1 MSDEPMAEPPRAARG
16 QAMRTAALSLVVL
29 GVGAAAIALW
39 SAAKAETAAP
49 PAGRAGTEF
58 SAYIDD
64 LPIMPGLM
72 ESDEGYVFDLFQG
85 GRMAE
90 ARLWGEAEPAVVRGF
105 YAATLAQLGW
115 KASQSEPYVYRR
127 GRERLIFLVEA
138 RRARSGRPARGLEAV
153 FVVTPDSPGKVLDPA
168 LAAGSAR

>member
-1 MSDEPMAEPPRAARG
+1 
-16 QAMRTAALSLVVL
+16 MRTAALGLVVL
-29 GVGAAAIALW
+29 GVGVAAVAVW
-39 SAAKAETAAP
+39 SAFGRAEAETAAP
-49 PAGRAGTEF
+49 SAGRPGTEF

-64 LPIMPGLM
+64 LPIMPGLA
-72 ESDEGYVFDLFQG
+72 ESDEGYVFDLFEG

-138 RRARSGRPARGLEAV
+138 RRSRSGRPARGLEAI

-168 LAAGSAR
+168 LATGSAR